1 MNAKRRS
8 SDPQEPLPLT
18 PLQRELLAVM
28 RAGME
33 RSWTHAEAL
42 RAVAGSGLV
51 PSSEIEAKA
60 AFFGLSDRGL
70 TELADDGPRRC
81 AVLGIDR
88 TTYTITKRED

>member
-8 SDPQEPLPLT
+8 HDQQEPLPLT
-18 PLQRELLAVM
+18 PLQRELLAIM
-28 RAGME
+28 RADRE
-33 RSWTHAEAL
+33 RSWTYAEAL

-51 PSSEIEAKA
+51 PASEIEAKA

-70 TELADDGPRRC
+70 TDLAEDCPRNC

-88 TTYTITKRED
+88 TTPKAGGT

>member
-1 MNAKRRS
+1 MNAKRKQP
-8 SDPQEPLPLT
+8 DPQEPLQLT

-28 RAGME
+28 RADAE
-33 RSWTHAEAL
+33 QSWTYAEAL
-42 RAVAGSGLV
+42 REVAGSGLV

-81 AVLGIDR
+81 AVLGIDSITYKAAR
-88 TTYTITKRED
+88 T

>member
-1 MNAKRRS
+1 MNAKRHRE
-8 SDPQEPLPLT
+8 PQQLPPLIL
-18 PLQRELLAVM
+18 LQREILAVM
-28 RAGME
+28 RADPE
-33 RSWTHAEAL
+33 RTWTYAEAL

-51 PSSEIEAKA
+51 PVSEIEAKA

-70 TELADDGPRRC
+70 TDLAEDTPRNC